1 MRISLWWWCLMA
13 VKKYTPRFK
22 PFSTFWTRKWRFLLD
37 IKSELKYFVTKTLK
51 ANTNTG
57 LNPPVS
63 VINITFT
70 PKSRALRRIFFRF
83 SSQLNCKITG
93 NWAVTPFF
101 FGGFV
106 KRFNPCIA
114 PCWTAALLW
123 KMTLFTTFSGRWR
136 GTRKSE
142 ASVVLLESGYMGLT
156 LENIKNDH
164 GIREDQDLYTQYD
177 WITKAMLHVFDIQK
191 A

>member
-1 MRISLWWWCLMA
+1 M
-13 VKKYTPRFK
+13 K
-22 PFSTFWTRKWRFLLD
+22 
-37 IKSELKYFVTKTLK
+37 
-51 ANTNTG
+51 
-57 LNPPVS
+57 
-63 VINITFT
+63 
-70 PKSRALRRIFFRF
+70 
-83 SSQLNCKITG
+83 
-93 NWAVTPFF
+93 
-101 FGGFV
+101 
-106 KRFNPCIA
+106 
-114 PCWTAALLW
+114 
-123 KMTLFTTFSGRWR
+123 LFTTFSGLWR